1 MLAANEVSVE
11 GKTSRGKQVQIRN
24 AGNGTY
30 TIEFSTGGEVPKIL
44 QGEYSFDGAKR
55 QIDKYLKTR
64 SK

>member
-1 MLAANEVSVE
+1 MLAANEVSVVA
-11 GKTSRGKQVQIRN
+11 KTGRGKEIQVRN
-24 AGNGTY
+24 MGNGTY
-30 TIEFSTGGEVPKIL
+30 SIEFSTGGEVPKIL